1 MGRNTDPLEGVDLS
15 NEEEV
20 KEAFAKL
27 ASTNQSLRSRSRESE
42 VGSRIEELK
51 GLGFAEEPAFLRNVR
66 DILLSDDDEPAVV
79 LLERDEDGKE
89 TGSKSSLTATDVVDK
104 LVSSLR
110 KDDEGKVLLA
120 QQHTESGDETP
131 PPSEEEN
138 PEGDVE
144 KRTAEVAE
152 GLGLEMSTSSNGK
165 EA

>member
-1 MGRNTDPLEGVDLS
+1 MDLS

-89 TGSKSSLTATDVVDK
+89 TGSKSSLTATDVVEK